1 MKINIEFDMTPEEF
15 RRAMGLPDVQEFQ
28 NEVMKG
34 MMEKM
39 LSGEEGYDA
48 MTLFKPMM
56 SESMKS
62 MDQVQKTFMNM
73 MTSYMTGNVAGSEN
87 ATSGDKAN

>member
-73 MTSYMTGNVAGSEN
+73 MTSYMTGSAGTGES

>member
-1 MKINIEFDMTPEEF
+1 MKINIEFDMTPEEL

-39 LSGEEGYDA
+39 VSGEEGYDA
-48 MTLFKPMM
+48 MSLFKPMM
-56 SESMKS
+56 AESMKS
-62 MDQVQKTFMNM
+62 MDQVQKTFMNIM
-73 MTSYMTGNVAGSEN
+73 SGYMDNSKTNTN
-87 ATSGDKAN
+87 DKTNK